1 MFYQDFEN
9 VMSIMNLKELIVATW
24 EHIFLGDTTWNLA
37 VFYALITEFL
47 YSTGLQSFTWTLDYI

>member
-47 YSTGLQSFTWTLDYI
+47 YSTGLQSFP